1 MRTLVTFFVIL
12 SLFILPRLF
21 LVKSAYADTLNKD
34 IGLGSE
40 ERTSIRNFEK
50 QTKKSIED
58 ADALIRKKE
67 LEKAIKGLENAL
79 VSVKEKVSVYE
90 NNAQI
95 LVSKGKED
103 GAKIYYREASSLE
116 KLAIQ
121 ISKSLQELASL
132 EKKYKAEKLRGES
145 AQYVTEGFEYLKA
158 GNLDKADAN
167 FKKAIDI
174 YYDNRRAKD
183 GLVAVEKARIRSN
196 ARRVSELLKSARNNI
211 QANNFDK
218 AEKELKEVLMLES
231 GNRQALNY
239 LKDIEKQ
246 RSIKAELQQKHQ
258 VQAEY
263 REINN
268 VISSARQQ
276 MEENK
281 LEEEISQLIGQIRIQ
296 IEEEGE

>member
-58 ADALIRKKE
+58 ADSLIRKKE

-121 ISKSLQELASL
+121 ISKSLQELAPL
-132 EKKYKAEKLRGES
+132 EKK
-145 AQYVTEGFEYLKA
+145 
-158 GNLDKADAN
+158 
-167 FKKAIDI
+167 I
-174 YYDNRRAKD
+174 
-183 GLVAVEKARIRSN
+183 
-196 ARRVSELLKSARNNI
+196 
-211 QANNFDK
+211 
-218 AEKELKEVLMLES
+218 
-231 GNRQALNY
+231 
-239 LKDIEKQ
+239 
-246 RSIKAELQQKHQ
+246 
-258 VQAEY
+258 
-263 REINN
+263 
-268 VISSARQQ
+268 
-276 MEENK
+276 
-281 LEEEISQLIGQIRIQ
+281 
-296 IEEEGE
+296 